1 MNFLSRDLGID
12 IEGRRKVV
20 KRVKG
25 KHKLL
30 AAAISLSLVVQVPSA
45 LSLGLGAAQVKSQIG
60 EPLLAEIPILDGNS
74 QYDLNEILVRQ
85 VRGRLAEQL
94 GFDLA
99 ADSIGYF
106 LKVVERDNQL
116 FLLVRSKRIMAEPFV
131 SVLVEL
137 EWPNGKLYRDYN
149 LLLDLAPID
158 VNPPSASTLGSKAIE
173 GSSADSEPSTDQS
186 PGKMTVNG
194 NANYRAISPSLSA
207 QSQVSTDSWR
217 VGGGDTLSQ
226 IAQKIRPDEQ
236 IKLTAVVDAIFRLNP
251 GAFADG
257 NINRMQGGALL
268 TLPSPEDFASMPR
281 WDGKRGIAQAARGL
295 VNSSAR
301 AAAVASPAEQLPLN
315 RDSVGSDDSIGGRYQ
330 QAGASSSAALGDS
343 LVPSS
348 TLPPVQPLD
357 SYQIQSGDTL
367 SQVAQRLR
375 RDPAVKL
382 EDMMQLLFAHNPE
395 AFANGD
401 INQLQLGASLQ
412 VPPHGRARALTRVV
426 ATDSNDI
433 SREAVSGDQSAVT
446 ESVSLNQDTGVERA
460 QTDPSAEARLTL
472 STQSNPDQTDATEDS
487 SAKEILS
494 QIDAV
499 AELVDKVNRENQS
512 IRQRIERIEQSE
524 QLALLE
530 RLLDLQTRQ
539 IQNLR
544 EAMLAQQ
551 LDDSTVI
558 EAGILPA
565 QDKTLVAA
573 DLNVDETA
581 PIGES
586 AGMESADLALLEAH
600 LSVQG
605 DSSKEGTISAAEAP
619 LNANVEQNDNLGG
632 SGDQGQLAAAP
643 TSTSSSMSTT
653 TAISTPA
660 SKAPSSEWSI
670 GATVWLS
677 LFVGVLGFLGFLFIA
692 RRRQLFDWLNDKLN
706 LFEQNKD
713 DASLPRVWDPE
724 LGAWR
729 VKEEIRKPMLTPLA
743 TSLHAIEEGLAA
755 HEAKQKNADQDE
767 AGSLGEADQFAQD
780 DNNNSDESESFG
792 VLDEK
797 NTRGSESL
805 DIELSANTIDEM
817 FEEIP
822 EDQSEPSQT
831 PLAEI
836 DPNDL
841 FPLLDDELGNKPQ
854 IPPATLEGD
863 VGTDSVL
870 DNLDGEFEF
879 SLPDELFDVP
889 SSDEGAVNKD
899 VAGKNVS
906 SDDARVKASIFEKTR
921 NYDPESFHDVL
932 DGWSRN
938 SIPAAELS
946 EFEDVISEA
955 MIYAAY
961 GRHEHAE
968 QLLLEQLEQSPDD
981 ENLKVALQEV
991 RKSNAQFKSGQGF
1004 GSADDAPSFE
1014 LPSAPEGLGELKL
1027 DLDDGFKPKE

>member
-530 RLLDLQTRQ
+530 RLLELQTRQ
-539 IQNLR
+539 IENLR
-544 EAMLAQQ
+544 EAMLAEQSTDSSNDDDQ
-551 LDDSTVI
+551 KNLDGGVAASDLKPSEVVSVGDELSVDST
-558 EAGILPA
+558 E
-565 QDKTLVAA
+565 
-573 DLNVDETA
+573 
-581 PIGES
+581 
-586 AGMESADLALLEAH
+586 LALLEAH
-600 LSVQG
+600 LSQQNEVPDLSEEQSVVEAVENP
-605 DSSKEGTISAAEAP
+605 DSQLTGKDSDSLPVSTEGS
-619 LNANVEQNDNLGG
+619 
-632 SGDQGQLAAAP
+632 P
-643 TSTSSSMSTT
+643 TSQTEESQRSFWSM
-653 TAISTPA
+653 A
-660 SKAPSSEWSI
+660 SLTLLI
-670 GATVWLS
+670 GIVGFVAF
-677 LFVGVLGFLGFLFIA
+677 LFVA
-692 RRRQLFDWLNDKLN
+692 RRRQLFDWLNQKLN

-743 TSLHAIEEGLAA
+743 TSLKDIEEGLAA
-755 HEAKQKNADQDE
+755 HEANERAAEMAAGQDQSDHYDVNAQ
-767 AGSLGEADQFAQD
+767 AG
-780 DNNNSDESESFG
+780 
-792 VLDEK
+792 LDEDAAGAPDHTGIEFV
-797 NTRGSESL
+797 ND
-805 DIELSANTIDEM
+805 DIDDM
-817 FEEIP
+817 FEELP
-822 EDQSEPSQT
+822 DVQSDSSNSLQDQTKEAED
-831 PLAEI
+831 
-836 DPNDL
+836 D
-841 FPLLDDELGNKPQ
+841 FPLLDELHLSEEKS
-854 IPPATLEGD
+854 ED
-863 VGTDSVL
+863 DKSEMVF

-879 SLPDELFDVP
+879 SLPDDLFEAP
-889 SSDEGAVNKD
+889 SAPILKTQSNEPL
-899 VAGKNVS
+899 S
-906 SDDARVKASIFEKTR
+906 HDAQVKASILEKTK
-921 NYDPESFHDVL
+921 NYEPDSIDGVL
-932 DGWSRN
+932 DDWLHNG
-938 SIPAAELS
+938 IPAAEIS
-946 EFEDVISEA
+946 EYEDVISEA

-961 GRHEHAE
+961 GRHDHAE
-968 QLLLEQLEQSPDD
+968 QLLLEQLK
-981 ENLKVALQEV
+981 ENPEEEKLHAALLEV
-991 RKSNAQFKSGQGF
+991 QKSNAQFKSGQGF
-1004 GSADDAPSFE
+1004 GVVEGDAPSFD

-1027 DLDDGFKPKE
+1027 DLEEGFSEGQESESSKDFHAPKSD